1 MSAAIRPVPVTPP
14 QDLFGKGRADRTTRV
29 LDFIAESRLRWSTF
43 VNRYEPDVRVD
54 SWRISLVVVERRVEA
69 HDTDVISLLM
79 TAPDGRELPAW
90 RPGAHLDLELP
101 SGKVRQYSLCG
112 DPADRHAYRV
122 AVRRIPDGNGG
133 SLEVHDEVRVGT
145 TITVRGP
152 RNAFPFVL
160 PGYGSSAARVH
171 FVAGGIG
178 ITPILPMIR
187 MADRLGVDW
196 TMVYAGRSR
205 DTIPFLSEVESFG
218 SRVTVRT
225 DDEHGVPT
233 AADLLPGVGPD
244 TSVYCCGPVVMTQVI
259 ADTVRTMTFNGMPG
273 VELYSERFSPPPVVN
288 GTAFQVELART
299 GEVLDVPA
307 DKSVLEEVLKARPDS
322 SYSCRQ
328 GFCRTCVVRV
338 RSGEVD
344 HRDTVLTDAERAAGD
359 MLICVS
365 RCGGDRLVLDL

>member
-1 MSAAIRPVPVTPP
+1 MSAIRPVPVAAP

-29 LDFIAESRLRWSTF
+29 LDFIAESRLRWTTF
-43 VNRYEPDVRVD
+43 VNRREPDVRVND
-54 SWRISLVVVERRVEA
+54 WRIPLVVAERRVEA
-69 HDTDVISLLM
+69 HDTDVIGLLM
-79 TAPDGRELPAW
+79 TAPDGRALPEW

-133 SLEVHDEVRVGT
+133 SLEVYGELAVGT
-145 TITVRGP
+145 QVTVRGP

-187 MADRLGVDW
+187 MADRLGVEW
-196 TMVYAGRSR
+196 SMVYAGRSR
-205 DTIPFLSEVESFG
+205 DTIPFLPEVESFG

-225 DDEHGVPT
+225 DDEHGIPS

-244 TSVYCCGPVVMTQVI
+244 TSVYCCGPVVMTQII
-259 ADTVRTMTFNGMPG
+259 ADAVREMPG

-288 GTAFQVELART
+288 GTAFRVELART
-299 GEVLDVPA
+299 GEVIDVPA

-365 RCGGDRLVLDL
+365 RCGGDRLVLDI